1 MNMRP
6 WLREPKT
13 ASVMT
18 AVPVRKTTSLL
29 FWISVSFLLLAFV
42 QMLSSLI
49 FSAGVF
55 IFSGEGFIS
64 PFHICLTSQHG
75 EPSCRSP
82 LNGAEYGAEHGI
94 IINILPTV
102 VILCLYIPVV
112 LVAFALLAMIF
123 AAYAKDTAT
132 LWFSMLCQAASS
144 PLIFAGLFIFLL
156 LNQSNISWDHMT
168 VWFYLCVGAAV
179 ELGVT
184 AVLTS
189 VLRRRHMSDSP
200 ITMII

>member
-1 MNMRP
+1 
-6 WLREPKT
+6 
-13 ASVMT
+13 MT
-18 AVPVRKTTSLL
+18 AVPVRRTTSLL

-82 LNGAEYGAEHGI
+82 LNGAEYGI
-94 IINILPTV
+94 IINILSTV

-112 LVAFALLAMIF
+112 LVAFALLAMMF

-132 LWFSMLCQAASS
+132 LCFSMLCQAASS

-156 LNQSNISWDHMT
+156 LNQSNKSWDHMT

-189 VLRRRHMSDSP
+189 VLRRRRMSDSQ
-200 ITMII
+200 ITTII